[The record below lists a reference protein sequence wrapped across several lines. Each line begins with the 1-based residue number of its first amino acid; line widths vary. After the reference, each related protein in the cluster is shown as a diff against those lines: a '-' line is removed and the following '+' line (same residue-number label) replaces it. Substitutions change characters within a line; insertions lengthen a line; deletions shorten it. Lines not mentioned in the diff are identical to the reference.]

1 MKEKMKTLKTLSTI
15 LLMSAI
21 WSCGTRSIDK
31 NKSVQKNEENTEQKS
46 EVKKESESKET
57 SQISTENNSESKASA
72 NEKIFE
78 KQQENQSK
86 TESKTDSQISQTKYS
101 NIEYFENGGIKSKTE
116 YSAHQP
122 KLSQEN
128 TELKQENEYYYSAIL
143 AKQEENKII
152 SVQNSFLKQIKKEK
166 SDSIGNLKKQ
176 IENFSK
182 NTSNKTERK
191 AYPVWVWILLGIII
205 GKFGWDILNFFWNK
219 IKASQWWM
227 QLISKLKNK

>member
-1 MKEKMKTLKTLSTI
+1 MKTILKIISTI

-21 WSCGTRSIDK
+21 CYSCGTRSVDK

-57 SQISTENNSESKASA
+57 AQISTENNSESKVSSNVKV
-72 NEKIFE
+72 NEID
-78 KQQENQSK
+78 KQNELQTK
-86 TESKTDSQISQTKYS
+86 AKTDSETNETKLFIS
-101 NIEYFENGGIKSKTE
+101 EYFENGNLKSKTE
-116 YSAHQP
+116 YSANQS
-122 KLSQEN
+122 KLLQEN
-128 TELKQENEYYYSAIL
+128 TELKKENEYYYSTIL

-152 SVQNSFLKQIKKEK
+152 SVQNSFLEKNIKEK
-166 SDSIGNLKKQ
+166 SDSIVTLKKQ

-205 GKFGWDILNFFWNK
+205 GKFGWDILKLFLNK
-219 IKASQWWM
+219 IKASQLWM
-227 QLISKLKNK
+227 QLISKIKK